1 MRLYRVE
8 YIEKDVIK
16 DLPEGYKDVARIS
29 SPAYTEKEVIDNVK
43 SLLESYKEELKTGKY
58 YILVNTIS
66 PLKIMK

>member
-29 SPAYTEKEVIDNVK
+29 SPAYTEKEVTDKVN
-43 SLLESYKEELKTGKY
+43 SLLESYKNELKTGRY
-58 YILVNTIS
+58 YITIENYE
-66 PLKIMK
+66 IDG